1 MKKAAEQEGLLDG
14 QKVLSLQ
21 AEVGGQWYWL
31 KQEEKQEENHLPW
44 PRNSPWSRSAGP
56 STKGGRFFVS
66 FDGNQVKKCR
76 DSHGFCP
83 IHPVKL

>member
-14 QKVLSLQ
+14 QEVLSLQ

-31 KQEEKQEENHLPW
+31 KQEEKQEEPSALAAEF
-44 PRNSPWSRSAGP
+44 SLKQVSR
-56 STKGGRFFVS
+56 TVHQGGRFFVS

>member
-14 QKVLSLQ
+14 QEVLSLQ

-31 KQEEKQEENHLPW
+31 KQEEKQEEPSAQAAEFSLEQV
-44 PRNSPWSRSAGP
+44 SR
-56 STKGGRFFVS
+56 TVHQGGRFFVS

>member
-1 MKKAAEQEGLLDG
+1 MKRAAEQEEPSALA
-14 QKVLSLQ
+14 
-21 AEVGGQWYWL
+21 AEFSL
-31 KQEEKQEENHLPW
+31 KQV
-44 PRNSPWSRSAGP
+44 SR
-56 STKGGRFFVS
+56 TVHQGGRFFVS